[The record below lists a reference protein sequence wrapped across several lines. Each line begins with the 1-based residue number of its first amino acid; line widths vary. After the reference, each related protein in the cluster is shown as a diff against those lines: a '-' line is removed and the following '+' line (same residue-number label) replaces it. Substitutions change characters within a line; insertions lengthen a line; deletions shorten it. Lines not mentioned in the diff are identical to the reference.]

1 MSPTTDPLYGEAIRR
16 LQRLFSRAGRLQLNE
31 PTAATLATVGEHGG
45 PSTRTVLLKRV
56 DSQGLVF
63 YTNQRSRKGR
73 QLARN
78 PRVAV
83 CLFVDRLMEQALL
96 EGVARPVSPEEADA
110 YWATR
115 DRVSQ
120 LGAWASDQSRP
131 LDRRLTLIARVAT
144 YRREFAG
151 RQIPRPPHWSGY
163 RIVPDR
169 IEFWKAR
176 PFRLNERVLYERRDN
191 AWTSILLYP

>member
-1 MSPTTDPLYGEAIRR
+1 MADPIYKEAIRR
-16 LQRLFSRAGRLQLNE
+16 LQRLAARARRLGLNE
-31 PTAATLATVGEHGG
+31 PTAATLATVGERGG

-56 DSQGLVF
+56 DEAGLVF

-96 EGVARPVSPEEADA
+96 EGVARAVSPQEADA
-110 YWATR
+110 YWAMR
-115 DRVSQ
+115 DRASQ
-120 LGAWASDQSRP
+120 LGAWASDQSSP
-131 LDRRLTLIARVAT
+131 LDRRATLIARVAT
-144 YRREFAG
+144 YRRKFAG
-151 RQIPRPPHWSGY
+151 RRIPRPPHWGGY
-163 RIVPDR
+163 RIAPDR

-176 PFRLNERVLYERRDN
+176 PFRLNERVLYERRGD
-191 AWTSILLYP
+191 AWTSTLLYP